1 MSNKSSS
8 SGLGVLDVVA
18 VVFIILKLIGVINWS
33 WVWVLS
39 PIWIQLII
47 LLIVICVIAIK
58 DR

>member
-1 MSNKSSS
+1 MSSKSSS
-8 SGLGVLDVVA
+8 SGLGILDVVA
-18 VVFIILKLIGVINWS
+18 VVFIILKLIGVINWR

-39 PIWIQLII
+39 PIWLQLII